1 MADNNGQEKT
11 EKATPRKLRK
21 SREEGQV
28 ARSVEI
34 SNFAVFSAGMFA
46 LLVSRSFLGKQFYS
60 FTQNIF
66 ENLNSF
72 NIQLNLLQV
81 YAVKWMLFFLGTT
94 APFFIG
100 IIFFT
105 LAANIL
111 QVGFKITPKA
121 LRPKFDKL
129 NPLKGIKKVFFSA
142 QSFVETIKSLLK
154 FSIIGYLVYIFIL
167 DMTEE
172 TTTLATFSI
181 IDILK
186 FMSEGAKSLIV
197 KLSLIYAVL
206 AAADFVYQKY
216 KFNKEMM
223 MTKQEVKEEVK
234 QTEGNPEIKGRIKS
248 VQMEMARKRMMKEL
262 PTADVVI
269 TNPTHLAVAIK
280 YDPLKN
286 NAPVVIAKGADL
298 LAQRIKEIAKE
309 NNIYIYE
316 DKPLARL
323 LYRSCEI
330 GQEIP
335 EALFEA
341 VAKVLAFV
349 YGLRKKRK
357 KIV

>member
-28 ARSVEI
+28 ARSTEI
-34 SNFAVFSAGMFA
+34 SNFTVFSAGM
-46 LLVSRSFLGKQFYS
+46 LTLMLSRSFLGSQFYG
-60 FTQNIF
+60 FAKGIF
-66 ENLNSF
+66 ENLNTL
-72 NIQLNLLQV
+72 NIRINLLQM
-81 YAVKWMLFFLGTT
+81 YATKWALFFVIST
-94 APFFIG
+94 APFFLG
-100 IIFFT
+100 ILVFT

-121 LRPKFDKL
+121 LMPKFDKL
-129 NPLKGIKKVFFSA
+129 NPLKGLKKVFFSS
-142 QSFVETIKSLLK
+142 QSFVETVKSLMK
-154 FSIIGYLVYIFIL
+154 FVIIGYLVYIFIS

-172 TTTLATFSI
+172 TTGLASYSVV
-181 IDILK
+181 DILQ
-186 FMSEGAKSLIV
+186 FMSDKAYSLII
-197 KLSLIYAVL
+197 KLSLMYAVF
-206 AAADFVYQKY
+206 AAADFIYQKY
-216 KFNKEMM
+216 KFKKDMM
-223 MTKQEVKEEVK
+223 MTKQEVKDEVK

-248 VQMEMARKRMMKEL
+248 VQMEMARKRMMREL

-298 LAQRIKEIAKE
+298 LAKKIKEIARE
-309 NNIYIYE
+309 NGIYIYE

-330 GQEIP
+330 GDEIP

-349 YGLRKKRK
+349 YGLRKRRK
-357 KIV
+357 SIV

>member
-1 MADNNGQEKT
+1 MADQNGQEKT

-28 ARSVEI
+28 AKSMEI
-34 SNFAVFSAGMFA
+34 SNFAVFSAGMFT
-46 LLVSRSFLGKQFYS
+46 LLFTRTFLAKQFYVLS
-60 FTQNIF
+60 RGIF
-66 ENLNSF
+66 ENLNSLDLK
-72 NIQLNLLQV
+72 INLLQM
-81 YAVKWMLFFLGTT
+81 YATKAVLFFVIST
-94 APFFIG
+94 APFFAG
-100 IIFFT
+100 VFIFAF
-105 LAANIL
+105 AANVL

-154 FSIIGYLVYIFIL
+154 FLIVGYLIYIFIEDL
-167 DMTEE
+167 IHE
-172 TTTLATFSI
+172 TTNLANFAV

-186 FMSEGAKSLIV
+186 FMSNSVFHLII
-197 KLSLIYAVL
+197 KLSLLYAIL
-206 AAADFVYQKY
+206 AAADFIYQKY
-216 KFNKEMM
+216 KFKKEMM

-234 QTEGNPEIKGRIKS
+234 QTEGNPEIKSRIKS
-248 VQMEMARKRMMKEL
+248 VQVEMARKRMMKEL

-269 TNPTHLAVAIK
+269 TNPTHLAVALK

-286 NAPVVIAKGADL
+286 GAPVVIAKGADL
-298 LAQRIKEIAKE
+298 LAQRIKEIARE
-309 NNIYIYE
+309 HDIYIYE
-316 DKPLARL
+316 DKPLARM
-323 LYRSCEI
+323 LYRSCDI

-357 KIV
+357 QIV